1 MTIFDFI
8 SLAGGLGFFLYGMN
22 IMGTGLEK
30 LAGSKLD
37 SILRKVT
44 GNPVSAVLFGA
55 LITAA
60 IQSSSAT
67 TVIVVG
73 LVNAGIMKL
82 DQAIGIIMGANIGT
96 TITAQILRLSDI
108 QSDNLF
114 LMLLKP
120 TSLAPLFAIVGA
132 VLFVFLK
139 SAKLRNIGQTLL
151 GFGILFAGMFAMEG
165 AVSGLADLP
174 AFKEIFSTLQ
184 NPFLGVLAGAL
195 VTGVIQSSAASIGIL
210 QALTSTGAITWATAI
225 PIILGQNIGTC
236 VTPMIASV
244 GASKGAKRSA
254 FAHLYFN
261 IIGTCVFLAIIYGG
275 AALFAPNG
283 LFAGDNPLSAFF
295 GGWGQAITRGDIAN
309 FHTLFNVIVTLLFL
323 PFTKVLARLA
333 EWTIRD
339 KAGDTDAVADVPV
352 LDERLLQS
360 PAVALQQTRSAVEA
374 MATRASSNFT
384 HAVDLLFE
392 YNPDR
397 ISTIMETEDTIDH
410 LEVGVTNYL
419 VRLTDKELSEHES
432 HSVSELL
439 YFVTEFERIGDYVVN
454 VVDRSGEVH
463 DKGIVFSEP
472 AKAELRVLDN
482 AITETLELTIRAFIY
497 DDAATARQVEP
508 LEETIDGICEALRAR
523 HIGRLKKNQCNIE
536 SGIVFLELLTNLE
549 RISDHCSNVAARII
563 GNEYTDED
571 FDAHALRRDMHNG
584 RYDNYNHLLEQYQ
597 NKYLSLIES
606 PSV

>member
-1 MTIFDFI
+1 
-8 SLAGGLGFFLYGMN
+8 
-22 IMGTGLEK
+22 
-30 LAGSKLD
+30 
-37 SILRKVT
+37 
-44 GNPVSAVLFGA
+44 
-55 LITAA
+55 A
-60 IQSSSAT
+60 I
-67 TVIVVG
+67 I
-73 LVNAGIMKL
+73 
-82 DQAIGIIMGANIGT
+82 
-96 TITAQILRLSDI
+96 
-108 QSDNLF
+108 
-114 LMLLKP
+114 
-120 TSLAPLFAIVGA
+120 GA

-139 SAKLRNIGQTLL
+139 NTKLRNVGQTLL

-165 AVSGLADLP
+165 AVSGLANLP
-174 AFKEIFSTLQ
+174 AFKEMFATLQ
-184 NPFLGVLAGAL
+184 NPLLGVLAGAL

-261 IIGTCVFLAIIYGG
+261 IIGTCVFLGVLYGG
-275 AALFAPNG
+275 AALFAPG
-283 LFAGDNPLSAFF
+283 GAFFGDNPLSSFF
-295 GGWGQAITRGDIAN
+295 GVWGQPITRGDIAN
-309 FHTLFNVIVTLLFL
+309 FHTLFNVLVTLLFL

-339 KAGDTDAVADVPV
+339 KSGETDAVADVPV

-374 MATRASSNFT
+374 MATRSRANFT

-392 YNPDR
+392 YDADR
-397 ISTIMETEDTIDH
+397 ISTIVETEDTIDR

-439 YFVTEFERIGDYVVN
+439 YFVTEFERIGDYVIN

-463 DKGIVFSEP
+463 DKGIVFSDT
-472 AKAELRVLDN
+472 AKSELHVLDS
-482 AITETLELTIRAFIY
+482 AIGETLDLTIRAFIY

-523 HIGRLKKNQCNIE
+523 HITRLKKNQCNIE

-597 NKYLSLIES
+597 NKYLSLIEM
-606 PSV
+606 PGT